1 MVNTFGRCAPTSSL
15 VGAGTAQY
23 AVRAAVRCERIADY
37 LQQARANKNS
47 TGDLQKKLDA
57 QKKQTREQTLKEIAK
72 ENNRRREA
80 DATKTARAHN

>member
-1 MVNTFGRCAPTSSL
+1 M
-15 VGAGTAQY
+15 
-23 AVRAAVRCERIADY
+23 RAAARCERITDY